1 MLVIRP
7 GRVEFGSSVWESV
20 ERVAIESSSV
30 QMIEDYDEEG
40 PNLVFADSTR
50 RRTGVRVFQ
59 GIEGDDL
66 GAPDPG
72 SEAVMRIEVDRGN
85 DADQKVITMKVVV
98 TGVSYSFSGARATR
112 EIKLV
117 AVSVHGDSDPVQ
129 VNGGG

>member
-7 GRVEFGSSVWESV
+7 GRVEFGTAVWESV

-40 PNLVFADSTR
+40 PNLMFADSTR

-66 GAPDPG
+66 GVPDPG
-72 SEAVMRIEVDRGN
+72 SEAVMRVEVDRGN
-85 DADQKVITMKVVV
+85 DADARVITMKAVV
-98 TGVSYSFSGARATR
+98 TGVSYSFSGGRSVR
-112 EIKLV
+112 EIRLV
-117 AVSVHGDSDPVQ
+117 AVSSHGGSDPVQ
-129 VNGGG
+129 VSGGG